1 MSVMRILRAGLL
13 AAGAVG
19 LLAGGTH
26 ITPTVVLAKKAD
38 VIRSAVPDA
47 TQFFVRTVE
56 IGQADFQR
64 IKEVGSFEPDKDRVP
79 FYYGRDAAGRVDGVV
94 LFPQVNNQHGPLEV
108 GLAMNPD
115 GTVRKVVVT
124 KATVETKPWVLRAL
138 RSGLTRRFEGMRP
151 DDDPAAALAGMADAD
166 LGRMPRY
173 MASVVAEA
181 VARGLVL
188 YGVLYSE

>member
-1 MSVMRILRAGLL
+1 MKIGQTHAGLL
-13 AAGAVG
+13 AVTAAT
-19 LLAGGTH
+19 LLAGATH
-26 ITPTVVLAKKAD
+26 ITPTVVLAKQAD

-47 TQFFVRTVE
+47 TAYFVKKVE
-56 IGQADFQR
+56 IGKADFRR
-64 IKEVGSFEPDKDRVP
+64 IKRLGSFSPEQKAVR
-79 FYYGRDAAGRVDGVV
+79 FYYGRDESGRVAGVI

-115 GTVRKVVVT
+115 GTVRKVEVT
-124 KATVETKPWVLRAL
+124 KATVETKPWVLRAV

-151 DDDPAAALAGMADAD
+151 GDDAELALDGLTDAE

-173 MASVVAEA
+173 MAGVVAEA

-188 YGVLYSE
+188 YGVLY